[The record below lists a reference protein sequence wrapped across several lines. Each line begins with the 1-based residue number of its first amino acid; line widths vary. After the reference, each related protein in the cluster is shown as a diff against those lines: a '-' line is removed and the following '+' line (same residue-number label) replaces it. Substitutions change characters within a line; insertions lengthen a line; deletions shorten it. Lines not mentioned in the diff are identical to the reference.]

1 MKILLTILVK
11 QNRIFVVP
19 SLKDEATFIE
29 ANQEL
34 KRMKNEILKI
44 SSMELYQNLPPVA
57 SSEV

>member
-1 MKILLTILVK
+1 MK